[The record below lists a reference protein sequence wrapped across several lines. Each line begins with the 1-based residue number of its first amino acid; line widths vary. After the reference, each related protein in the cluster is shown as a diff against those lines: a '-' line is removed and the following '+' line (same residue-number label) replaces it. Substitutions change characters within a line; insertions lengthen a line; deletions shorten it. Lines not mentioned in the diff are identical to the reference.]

1 MGGTESAQ
9 ITVIDSLLDISPI
22 VPGSLGHTTALKSAD
37 VRVVVLA
44 FESGHL
50 LKEHSSP
57 KALLMQALDGQLR
70 VTAAGRTVDLL
81 PGGLIRLDALLHHE
95 VEAVG
100 DSRLMLTRCSPKAP
114 RYCSKTGPR

>member
-44 FESGHL
+44 FESGQL

-100 DSRLMLTRCSPKAP
+100 DSRLMLTLI
-114 RYCSKTGPR
+114 G